1 MSMRASIVSVAAA
14 VLTVTAA
21 TVVHAQSAE
30 TKSATPAT
38 QAAAATPAAPAA
50 AADVPGK
57 YVGVAKCKMCH
68 KKAETGDQY
77 DVWMKSGHAK
87 AFATLA
93 SEKAK
98 AEAAKEGIAD
108 PQKEPKCLKC
118 HATAAAVTDA
128 ATEKVTM
135 EEGVS
140 CESCHGAGSG
150 YYKMKTMQDLAAGKA
165 DAKAVGLVMP
175 TKETCV
181 KCHTP
186 EGNAFFKPFVFE
198 ERVKLIA
205 HPNPKKAAAKAPA
218 KG

>member
-1 MSMRASIVSVAAA
+1 MSMRASIFSVAVA
-14 VLTVTAA
+14 VLGFTAA
-21 TVVHAQSAE
+21 TVVHAQSEQAAP
-30 TKSATPAT
+30 ATPAT
-38 QAAAATPAAPAA
+38 QAAAPGGAEAA
-50 AADVPGK
+50 GK

-93 SEKAK
+93 TDKAK
-98 AEAAKEGIAD
+98 SEATKQGIAD
-108 PQKEPKCLKC
+108 PQKDPKCLKC
-118 HATAAAVTDA
+118 HTTAAAVADP

-150 YYKMKTMQDLAAGKA
+150 YYKMKAMQDISAGKV
-165 DAKAVGLVMP
+165 DGKTVGLTLP

-181 KCHTP
+181 KCHTQ

-205 HPNPKKAAAKAPA
+205 HPDPKLDAMKKAPA

>member
-1 MSMRASIVSVAAA
+1 MRASIISVAAA
-14 VLTVTAA
+14 VFVFTAA
-21 TVVHAQSAE
+21 TVHAQAAQSAPA
-30 TKSATPAT
+30 KPATPAAQT
-38 QAAAATPAAPAA
+38 APAA
-50 AADVPGK
+50 AASPATPAAGEGPGK

-68 KKAETGDQY
+68 KKAEDGDQY
-77 DVWMKSGHAK
+77 DVWLKSGHAK

-98 AEAAKEGIAD
+98 AEATKEGIAD
-108 PQKEPKCLKC
+108 PQKDPKCLKC
-118 HATAAAVTDA
+118 HTTAAMVADP

-150 YYKMKTMQDLAAGKA
+150 YYKKKVMEDLRAGKV
-165 DAKAVGLVMP
+165 DAKTVGFVKP

-181 KCHTP
+181 KCHTA

-198 ERVKLIA
+198 ERVKVIA
-205 HPNPKKAAAKAPA
+205 HPIPKKAAPA
-218 KG
+218 AG